1 MLKKFTP
8 EDEYSN
14 ILSQFCYKCERT
26 YRNLSPS
33 VKGKVKDRLPTIFKK
48 WFFSSVME
56 NAVMSPAAILTRVP
70 VTDCKLGENEFT
82 DCDLTVK
89 GHRGGLE
96 KYSFE
101 NIIVSADSHPLIDDL
116 KIFTDFCSPVVFLD
130 DELHLDKKAAD
141 ELKPLLSLGDIYY
154 IDYLTELSL
163 ALGIIEKMP
172 SLYTN
177 AYKTSANADEFFS
190 QNGKDI
196 LNNILLKV
204 FEICSRKV
212 INDLYISP
220 RSFTAEGLLEYFHT
234 LIPVNDIIKAIF
246 GSVSIDIEA
255 VIEKSSSGTIT
266 AYDQALLSSINYV
279 GYLIDRWYITPL
291 SAYLRFVRPIYPD
304 YYNVT
309 EELNIIS
316 DMLSINSLPDTEIFM
331 PPNVYAP
338 TPLGK
343 AFIRNEIVFAIT
355 EIPAAITPKAL
366 YSTVNSTFSADK
378 FNFELED
385 YAASAKTI
393 FTLKVEFTSPMQDCI
408 IFEFDSLS
416 TLSELNFRITDF
428 FELCEGCGYAFIKKT
443 GGADIRYTYSAKN
456 GGLNATENT
465 LLTSVFEALGD
476 SITLDIPEISVR
488 PEITLI
494 KISSGRA
501 GINYPRPIKRIH
513 PDTSEEGNTL

>member
-1 MLKKFTP
+1 MQKKFTP

-33 VKGKVKDRLPTIFKK
+33 VKGKVKDRLPTVFKK

-56 NAVMSPAAILTRVP
+56 NAVMSPAAILTRIP
-70 VTDCKLGENEFT
+70 VRDYTLDENEFA

-96 KYSFE
+96 KYGFK

-116 KIFTDFCSPVVFLD
+116 KIFADFCSPVVFLD

-141 ELKPLLSLGDIYY
+141 KLKPLLSFGDIYY
-154 IDYLTELSL
+154 IDYLTELSA
-163 ALGIIEKMP
+163 ALSIIEKMP
-172 SLYTN
+172 SLYIN
-177 AYKTSANADEFFS
+177 AYKTADNADEFFS
-190 QNGKDI
+190 QSGKDI
-196 LNNILLKV
+196 LNDILLKV
-204 FEICSRKV
+204 LEICSRKV

-220 RSFTAEGLLEYFHT
+220 NSFTAESLLEYFHT

-246 GSVSIDIEA
+246 ESVNIDIET
-255 VIEKSSSGTIT
+255 VIEKSVSGTVT
-266 AYDQALLSSINYV
+266 ADDQALISSINYV

-304 YYNVT
+304 YYNIT

-316 DMLSINSLPDTEIFM
+316 DMLSMGSPPDTEIFM

-343 AFIRNEIVFAIT
+343 AFIHKDVMFVIN
-355 EIPAAITPKAL
+355 EIPAAITPAAL
-366 YSTVNSTFSADK
+366 YSAVNSNFSADK
-378 FNFELED
+378 FNYELED

-393 FTLKVEFTSPMQDCI
+393 FTLKAEFALPMQDCI

-416 TLSELNFRITDF
+416 TLAELNYRITDF
-428 FELCEGCGYAFIKKT
+428 FGLGEGYNYAFIQKT
-443 GGADIRYTYSAKN
+443 KGADIRYTYSAKN
-456 GGLNATENT
+456 GGINATENT
-465 LLTSVFEALGD
+465 VLASVFETVGD

-494 KISSGRA
+494 KISAGKA
-501 GINYPRPIKRIH
+501 GINYPRPIKRIR